1 MGDNPYGPFTY
12 KGEILDT
19 MNGVTNYHSIVEYKG
34 NWYLFYHNANKFFHD
49 NPTAKPDDA
58 NRWFRRSACVD
69 YLHYNADGTIQKVIP
84 IKESV
89 KKLNNYRFPMKR
101 KY

>member
-1 MGDNPYGPFTY
+1 MHRLANQNNNHLSNTFL
-12 KGEILDT
+12 IQNL
-19 MNGVTNYHSIVEYKG
+19 SSYKG

-58 NRWFRRSACVD
+58 NRWFRRSVCVD

-84 IKESV
+84 TKEGVKEIK
-89 KKLNNYRFPMKR
+89 
-101 KY
+101 